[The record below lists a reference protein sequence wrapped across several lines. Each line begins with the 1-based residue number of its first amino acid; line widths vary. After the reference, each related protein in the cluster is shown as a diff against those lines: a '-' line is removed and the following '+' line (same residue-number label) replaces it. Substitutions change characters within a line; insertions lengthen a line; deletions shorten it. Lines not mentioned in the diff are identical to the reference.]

1 MARAGWGR
9 RTLVAMA
16 GWALLPLAG
25 ALLSPASSLAAVGG
39 APPAATPPSG
49 GALSPRPGVSPSAWP
64 EPGATER
71 RWWIPLPSQPSISP
85 DADLTPDPRQW
96 RVELIVGRNVEVD
109 CNRHEFSGRI
119 KTETLEARGV
129 TIYRVELGPMR
140 STRMACPD
148 PSRRRRFVTLSGRP
162 YVVPYDADRP
172 LVVYAPKDA
181 VLRWRIWRPDRSL
194 QPARP
199 F

>member
-1 MARAGWGR
+1 
-9 RTLVAMA
+9 
-16 GWALLPLAG
+16 
-25 ALLSPASSLAAVGG
+25 
-39 APPAATPPSG
+39 
-49 GALSPRPGVSPSAWP
+49 
-64 EPGATER
+64 
-71 RWWIPLPSQPSISP
+71 
-85 DADLTPDPRQW
+85 
-96 RVELIVGRNVEVD
+96 VELIVGRNVEVD
-109 CNRHEFSGRI
+109 CNRHQFSGRI

-129 TIYRVELGPMR
+129 TIYRVELGPMS

-194 QPARP
+194 QLARP